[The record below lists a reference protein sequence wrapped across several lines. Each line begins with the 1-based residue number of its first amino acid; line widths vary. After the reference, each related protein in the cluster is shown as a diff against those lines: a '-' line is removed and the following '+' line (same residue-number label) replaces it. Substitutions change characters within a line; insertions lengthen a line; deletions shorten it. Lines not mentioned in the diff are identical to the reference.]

1 MKVKN
6 DINAIIDIGKTGAIY
21 LDSQGVPDGE
31 NTITIKAVAKPE
43 KAIQKVNNNNLFL
56 KLFFNNH
63 NKPDKKNIIM
73 QIDIG
78 IILFILK
85 EILYKNV
92 YIFNLKLL
100 N

>member
-43 KAIQKVNNNNLFL
+43 KAIQKV
-56 KLFFNNH
+56 K
-63 NKPDKKNIIM
+63 
-73 QIDIG
+73 IDI
-78 IILFILK
+78 
-85 EILYKNV
+85 
-92 YIFNLKLL
+92 
-100 N
+100 